1 MSQADDY
8 NRIFSNSGLMDAPSW
23 TPPNPL
29 RSMLSRP
36 EVNGLYYL
44 RKKIVLDGYTFIGC
58 RFDACNLEISSTNFD
73 LINCIIDPSTVIT
86 YAPSVL
92 KIIKLFNS
100 RYSWTPQHF
109 PGFVPTQNADGTI
122 TITDRMT

>member
-1 MSQADDY
+1 MSQANDD
-8 NRIFSNSGLMDAPSW
+8 NRLSPKGLINAPWVPRTS
-23 TPPNPL
+23 L
-29 RSMLSRP
+29 ASLLSRP

-58 RFDACNLEISSTNFD
+58 RFDACTLEVLSTNFD
-73 LINCIIDPSTVIT
+73 LINCIIDPSTSIT
-86 YAPSVL
+86 YGSSVV

-100 RYSWTPQHF
+100 RYPWAPEYF

-122 TITDRMT
+122 TITDRMA